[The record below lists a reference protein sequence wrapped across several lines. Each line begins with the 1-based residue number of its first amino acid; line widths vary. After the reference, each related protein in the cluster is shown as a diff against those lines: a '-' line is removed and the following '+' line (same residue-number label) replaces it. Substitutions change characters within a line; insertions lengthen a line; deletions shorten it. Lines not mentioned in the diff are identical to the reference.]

1 MMELVMKSMHLNR
14 QKGKI
19 VTQITL
25 ENDFNVSDQ
34 KPDVSDI
41 VTENHFIIID
51 SLKLGSG
58 KAEISGRLSV
68 QALYIADGER
78 QSVWNME
85 MNIPFLEPVNMDMLS
100 DGDTVRADYT
110 IDNVK
115 VSVINSRKI
124 SVKALVTFTLEAE
137 SIYDMEVAIEPEMAD
152 SAEYIKKQLKIMQIV
167 MKKRDVFRIKEEVDL
182 SGGKPNIKEIIWRNI
197 DIRNCQTKLME
208 DKVSINGELSM
219 FLIYTPEEDEMP
231 AQWMDTIINF
241 NGVIDAEGCNEDMIH
256 DITVTPA
263 EINVDIKPD
272 YDGEQRIFEVDAVLN
287 LDMRIYDEDSVDI
300 LEDIYSPSIDLIT
313 EKKQACGENLVMKN
327 VSKCRVSERVTLDD
341 NKGRIIQI
349 CNTSGNVCID
359 NIVPT
364 DDGIN
369 IDGVVEVKNLYISGS
384 DNTPFCVAEAVI
396 PFSHKADV
404 KGMNSEMI
412 YNVNARLEQLN
423 SVMTSE
429 NEIEVKAVISMDIT
443 VCNRIDE
450 PVITAIEER
459 EPDINKIKNMP
470 GIVIYNVKNGDNL
483 WSVAKE
489 FHTTVDSIKEENA
502 LHSDRIN
509 AGDSLLIVKS
519 L

>member
-241 NGVIDAEGCNEDMIH
+241 NGVIDAEGCNEDMIPRYPH
-256 DITVTPA
+256 
-263 EINVDIKPD
+263 
-272 YDGEQRIFEVDAVLN
+272 RIFS
-287 LDMRIYDEDSVDI
+287 Y
-300 LEDIYSPSIDLIT
+300 
-313 EKKQACGENLVMKN
+313 
-327 VSKCRVSERVTLDD
+327 
-341 NKGRIIQI
+341 
-349 CNTSGNVCID
+349 
-359 NIVPT
+359 
-364 DDGIN
+364 
-369 IDGVVEVKNLYISGS
+369 
-384 DNTPFCVAEAVI
+384 
-396 PFSHKADV
+396 
-404 KGMNSEMI
+404 
-412 YNVNARLEQLN
+412 
-423 SVMTSE
+423 
-429 NEIEVKAVISMDIT
+429 
-443 VCNRIDE
+443 
-450 PVITAIEER
+450 
-459 EPDINKIKNMP
+459 PD
-470 GIVIYNVKNGDNL
+470 
-483 WSVAKE
+483 
-489 FHTTVDSIKEENA
+489 
-502 LHSDRIN
+502 
-509 AGDSLLIVKS
+509 
-519 L
+519 